1 MTVSLNLQSLNLQ
14 DYFEVIKPGFV
25 RLKGHRI
32 GIEHIVRS
40 YQEGYT
46 PEQMTQEFPGVGLEK
61 IYATLAYY
69 LHNQTSIDNYM
80 AQLLAWTEQKM
91 REYDTKEPSPVVKRL
106 RKKATA

>member
-61 IYATLAYY
+61 I
-69 LHNQTSIDNYM
+69 
-80 AQLLAWTEQKM
+80 M
-91 REYDTKEPSPVVKRL
+91 RHSLIICTTRQPSTTIWL
-106 RKKATA
+106 NS